1 MFGSH
6 LDPNGYLTNPVANV
20 ACRLRAYVD
29 LTDRTHM
36 SAAKLN
42 LRKLYLFHTTL
53 DEYDF
58 YMKIVALNEI
68 YNFLVLTF

>member
-29 LTDRTHM
+29 LTDGTHM

-42 LRKLYLFHTTL
+42 LRKSHLFHTTSH
-53 DEYDF
+53 EYDF
-58 YMKIVALNEI
+58 YIKTVALNEL